1 MEWKPAQLD
10 LSYPPDLVLTKNL
23 DVDPDFADNF
33 ARCARWCADGSSFL
47 IQCENR
53 AFQLFDISDVQE
65 GTQFSAHHKH
75 TFSQSSAVVN
85 FAWYPGASS
94 NNAPAYCFIA
104 SVRDCP
110 VKLLDASDGRLRAS
124 YPIIDHRERFIAPH
138 SLAFNLTADK
148 LYCGF
153 EDAIEIFDIQQPG
166 EGDRLPTTPSKK
178 SKDGL
183 KGEILGLLARMY
195 VDLILGII
203 SSIAFSS
210 SYDYYAIGSLTPSSQ
225 AMDNIALYSES
236 NGAAIMPIGGADS
249 RSGVTQLK
257 FNPTKPHILYAAF
270 RRHDAIYAWD
280 LRSDTSVPVKVF
292 RTPSDSCKT
301 LTNQKIE
308 FDIDCAGRWLS
319 VGDQN
324 GCISMFDIGDSDE
337 LDSEQSSVA
346 LPQNIAPKMTFKAHT
361 DVVGCVAFQ
370 PLRSNILSSSGSRH
384 FDEGVGEGDS
394 SSSDGDSTDQESDS
408 ESQDM
413 VAMSRRRPLPYVK
426 DSSLKLWSFDPTRTV
441 HCA

>member
-33 ARCARWCADGSSFL
+33 ARCTRWCADGSSFL
-47 IQCENR
+47 VQCENR
-53 AFQLFDISDVQE
+53 AFQLFDIYC
-65 GTQFSAHHKH
+65 TQISAHHKR

-94 NNAPAYCFIA
+94 NNAPAYCFVA

-183 KGEILGLLARMY
+183 KG
-195 VDLILGII
+195 II

-236 NGAAIMPIGGADS
+236 NGAAIMPIGGANS

-280 LRSDTSVPVKVF
+280 LRGDTSVPMKVF
-292 RTPSDSCKT
+292 RTPPDSCKT

-337 LDSEQSSVA
+337 LNSEQSSA
-346 LPQNIAPKMTFKAHT
+346 IASENITPKMTFKAHG

-384 FDEGVGEGDS
+384 FDEGVEEGDS
-394 SSSDGDSTDQESDS
+394 NSSDGDLTDQELDS

-413 VAMSRRRPLPYVK
+413 VSTSRRRPLPYVE
-426 DSSLKLWSFDPTRTV
+426 DSSLKMWSFDATRAV
-441 HCA
+441 HRA

>member
-1 MEWKPAQLD
+1 MEWKPPQLD
-10 LSYPPDLVLTKNL
+10 ISFPPDLVLTNKL
-23 DVDPDFADNF
+23 DLDPDFADNF

-47 IQCENR
+47 VQCENR
-53 AFQLFDISDVQE
+53 SFQLFNICVAHTLVYYPSKHEAGAQL
-65 GTQFSAHHKH
+65 TAHHKR

-94 NNAPAYCFIA
+94 SNAPAYCFVA

-110 VKLLDASDGRLRAS
+110 MKLLDASDGRLRAS

-166 EGDRLPTTPSKK
+166 EGDRLPTTLSKK

-183 KGEILGLLARMY
+183 KG
-195 VDLILGII
+195 II
-203 SSIAFSS
+203 SSIAFSP

-236 NGAAIMPIGGADS
+236 NKVAIMPIGGADS
-249 RSGVTQLK
+249 NSGVTQLK

-270 RRHDAIYAWD
+270 RRHDTIYAWD
-280 LRSDTSVPVKVF
+280 LRSDTSIPVKVF
-292 RTPSDSCKT
+292 RTPPDSHKT

-308 FDIDCAGRWLS
+308 FDIDHAGRWLS

-324 GCISMFDIGDSDE
+324 GIVSMFDLGESDE
-337 LDSEQSSVA
+337 LDVEQASVIS
-346 LPQNIAPKMTFKAHT
+346 PQNIDPEITFKAHG

-370 PLRSNILSSSGSRH
+370 PLRSNILSASGSRH
-384 FDEGVGEGDS
+384 FDDDVKEGDS
-394 SSSDGDSTDQESDS
+394 HSSDGDSTDQESDS
-408 ESQDM
+408 ESQNR
-413 VAMSRRRPLPYVK
+413 VAVSRRRPLPYVK

-441 HCA
+441 HHA

>member
-1 MEWKPAQLD
+1 MDWKPAPLD
-10 LSYPPDLVLTKNL
+10 VSYPPDLVLTKNL
-23 DVDPDFADNF
+23 DVDPDFANNF
-33 ARCARWCADGSSFL
+33 TRCARWCADGSSL
-47 IQCENR
+47 LVHCENR
-53 AFQLFDISDVQE
+53 AFQLFNFPDNQ
-65 GTQFSAHHKH
+65 GTQFSAHHKR

-94 NNAPAYCFIA
+94 SNAPAYCFVA

-124 YPIIDHRERFIAPH
+124 YPIVDHRERFIAPH
-138 SLAFNLTADK
+138 NLAFNLTADK

-183 KGEILGLLARMY
+183 KG
-195 VDLILGII
+195 II

-236 NGAAIMPIGGADS
+236 NQAAIMPIGGAYS
-249 RSGVTQLK
+249 QSGVTQLK
-257 FNPTKPHILYAAF
+257 FNPTRPHILYAAF

-292 RTPSDSCKT
+292 RTIPDSRKI

-324 GCISMFDIGDSDE
+324 GCISIFDLGDSDE
-337 LDSEQSSVA
+337 LDSEQSLA
-346 LPQNIAPKMTFKAHT
+346 IAPQNIGPKMTFNAHG

-370 PLRSNILSSSGSRH
+370 PLHSNLLSASGSRH
-384 FDEGVGEGDS
+384 FDEGIGEGDS
-394 SSSDGDSTDQESDS
+394 DSSDGDSTDQESDS
-408 ESQDM
+408 GSQNM
-413 VAMSRRRPLPYVK
+413 IAVSRRRSLPYVK
-426 DSSLKLWSFDPTRTV
+426 DSSLKLWSFDPTQIA
-441 HCA
+441 HYA

>member
-10 LSYPPDLVLTKNL
+10 VSYPPDLVLTNNL

-47 IQCENR
+47 VQCENR
-53 AFQLFDISDVQE
+53 AFQLFS
-65 GTQFSAHHKH
+65 TQFSAQHKR
-75 TFSQSSAVVN
+75 TFSQPSAVVN

-94 NNAPAYCFIA
+94 NNAPAYCFVA

-110 VKLLDASDGRLRAS
+110 LKLLDASDGRLRAS

-183 KGEILGLLARMY
+183 KG
-195 VDLILGII
+195 II

-210 SYDYYAIGSLTPSSQ
+210 SYDYYAIGSLTPSLQ

-236 NGAAIMPIGGADS
+236 NQAAIMPIGGAYS
-249 RSGVTQLK
+249 QSGSLSHSPQLK

-292 RTPSDSCKT
+292 RTSPDSCKT

-324 GCISMFDIGDSDE
+324 GY
-337 LDSEQSSVA
+337 
-346 LPQNIAPKMTFKAHT
+346 
-361 DVVGCVAFQ
+361 VVGCVAFQ
-370 PLRSNILSSSGSRH
+370 PLHSNLLSASGSRH
-384 FDEGVGEGDS
+384 FDEDMGEGDS
-394 SSSDGDSTDQESDS
+394 NSSDGDSTDQESDS
-408 ESQDM
+408 ESQN
-413 VAMSRRRPLPYVK
+413 VIAVSRHRPLPYVK
-426 DSSLKLWSFDPTRTV
+426 DSSLKLWSFDPTRIV
-441 HCA
+441 HHA

>member
-1 MEWKPAQLD
+1 MDWKPAPLD
-10 LSYPPDLVLTKNL
+10 VSYPPDLVLTKNL
-23 DVDPDFADNF
+23 DVDPDFANNF
-33 ARCARWCADGSSFL
+33 TRCARWCADGSSL
-47 IQCENR
+47 LVHCENR
-53 AFQLFDISDVQE
+53 AFQLFNFPDNQ
-65 GTQFSAHHKH
+65 GTQFSAHHKR

-94 NNAPAYCFIA
+94 SNAPAYCFVA

-124 YPIIDHRERFIAPH
+124 YPIVDHRERFIAPH

-183 KGEILGLLARMY
+183 KG
-195 VDLILGII
+195 II

-236 NGAAIMPIGGADS
+236 NQAAIMPIGGAYS
-249 RSGVTQLK
+249 QSGVTQLK
-257 FNPTKPHILYAAF
+257 FNPTRPHILYAAF

-292 RTPSDSCKT
+292 RTIPDSRKI

-324 GCISMFDIGDSDE
+324 GCISIFDLGDSDE
-337 LDSEQSSVA
+337 LDSEQSLAIA
-346 LPQNIAPKMTFKAHT
+346 LQNIGPKMTFNAHG

-370 PLRSNILSSSGSRH
+370 PLHSNLLSASGSRH
-384 FDEGVGEGDS
+384 FDEGIGEGDS
-394 SSSDGDSTDQESDS
+394 DSSDGDSTDQESDS
-408 ESQDM
+408 GSQNM
-413 VAMSRRRPLPYVK
+413 IAVSRRRSLPYVK
-426 DSSLKLWSFDPTRTV
+426 DSSLKLWSFDPTQIA
-441 HCA
+441 HYA

>member
-1 MEWKPAQLD
+1 
-10 LSYPPDLVLTKNL
+10 
-23 DVDPDFADNF
+23 
-33 ARCARWCADGSSFL
+33 
-47 IQCENR
+47 
-53 AFQLFDISDVQE
+53 
-65 GTQFSAHHKH
+65 
-75 TFSQSSAVVN
+75 
-85 FAWYPGASS
+85 
-94 NNAPAYCFIA
+94 
-104 SVRDCP
+104 

-124 YPIIDHRERFIAPH
+124 YPIVDHRERFIAPH

-183 KGEILGLLARMY
+183 KG
-195 VDLILGII
+195 II

-236 NGAAIMPIGGADS
+236 NQAAIMPIGGAYS
-249 RSGVTQLK
+249 QSGVTQLK
-257 FNPTKPHILYAAF
+257 FNPTRPHILYAAF

-292 RTPSDSCKT
+292 GTIPDSRKT

-324 GCISMFDIGDSDE
+324 GCISIFDLGDSDE
-337 LDSEQSSVA
+337 LDSEQSLAIS
-346 LPQNIAPKMTFKAHT
+346 PQNIGPKVTFNAHG

-370 PLRSNILSSSGSRH
+370 PLHSNLLSASGSRH
-384 FDEGVGEGDS
+384 FDEGIGEGDS
-394 SSSDGDSTDQESDS
+394 DSSDGDSTDQESDS
-408 ESQDM
+408 GSQNM
-413 VAMSRRRPLPYVK
+413 IAVSRRRPLPYVK
-426 DSSLKLWSFDPTRTV
+426 DSSLKLWSFDPTQTV
-441 HCA
+441 HHA

>member
-1 MEWKPAQLD
+1 MDWKPAPLD
-10 LSYPPDLVLTKNL
+10 VSYPPDLVLTKNL
-23 DVDPDFADNF
+23 DVDPDFANNF
-33 ARCARWCADGSSFL
+33 TRCARWCADGSSL
-47 IQCENR
+47 LVHCENR
-53 AFQLFDISDVQE
+53 AFQLFNFPDNQ
-65 GTQFSAHHKH
+65 GTQFSAHHKR

-94 NNAPAYCFIA
+94 NNAPAYCFVA

-124 YPIIDHRERFIAPH
+124 YPIVDHRERFIAPH

-183 KGEILGLLARMY
+183 KG
-195 VDLILGII
+195 II

-236 NGAAIMPIGGADS
+236 NQAAIMPIGGAYS
-249 RSGVTQLK
+249 QSGVTQLK
-257 FNPTKPHILYAAF
+257 FNPTRPHILYAAF

-292 RTPSDSCKT
+292 RTIPDSRKT

-308 FDIDCAGRWLS
+308 FDIDCAGRWLG
-319 VGDQN
+319 VGDQH
-324 GCISMFDIGDSDE
+324 GCISIFDLGDSDE
-337 LDSEQSSVA
+337 LDSEQSLA
-346 LPQNIAPKMTFKAHT
+346 IAPQNIGPKMTFNAHG

-370 PLRSNILSSSGSRH
+370 PLRSNLLSASGSRH
-384 FDEGVGEGDS
+384 FDEDIEEGDS
-394 SSSDGDSTDQESDS
+394 DSSDGDLTDQESDS
-408 ESQDM
+408 GSQNM
-413 VAMSRRRPLPYVK
+413 ITVSRRRPLPYVK
-426 DSSLKLWSFDPTRTV
+426 DSSLKLWSFDRTLTV
-441 HCA
+441 NHA

>member
-1 MEWKPAQLD
+1 MEWKPAQFD
-10 LSYPPDLVLTKNL
+10 VSYPPDLVLTKNL
-23 DVDPDFADNF
+23 DVDPDFANNF

-47 IQCENR
+47 VQCENR
-53 AFQLFDISDVQE
+53 SFQLFNIR
-65 GTQFSAHHKH
+65 TQLSAHHKR

-94 NNAPAYCFIA
+94 NNAPAYCFVA
-104 SVRDCP
+104 S
-110 VKLLDASDGRLRAS
+110 LRAS

-183 KGEILGLLARMY
+183 KG
-195 VDLILGII
+195 II

-236 NGAAIMPIGGADS
+236 NQAAIMPVGGADS
-249 RSGVTQLK
+249 HSGLK
-257 FNPTKPHILYAAF
+257 FNPTKPHLLYAAF

-292 RTPSDSCKT
+292 KT
-301 LTNQKIE
+301 APGPRKTRTNQKIE
-308 FDIDCAGRWLS
+308 FDIDYAGRWLS
-319 VGDQN
+319 VGDQD
-324 GCISMFDIGDSDE
+324 GCVSMFDLEDSDE
-337 LDSEQSSVA
+337 LGSEQSPVISS
-346 LPQNIAPKMTFKAHT
+346 QNIAPKTTFNAHG
-361 DVVGCVAFQ
+361 DVVGCVTFH
-370 PLRSNILSSSGSRH
+370 PLRSNLLSISGSRH
-384 FDEGVGEGDS
+384 FDEDMREGDS
-394 SSSDGDSTDQESDS
+394 NSSDEDSTDQESDS
-408 ESQDM
+408 ESQNIIA
-413 VAMSRRRPLPYVK
+413 VSTCRPLPYVK
-426 DSSLKLWSFDPTRTV
+426 DSSLKLWSFEPTRTV
-441 HCA
+441 QHA

>member
-1 MEWKPAQLD
+1 MDWKPAPLD
-10 LSYPPDLVLTKNL
+10 VSYPPDLVLTKNL
-23 DVDPDFADNF
+23 DVDPDFANNF
-33 ARCARWCADGSSFL
+33 TRCARWCADGSSL
-47 IQCENR
+47 LVHCENR
-53 AFQLFDISDVQE
+53 AFQLFNLYC
-65 GTQFSAHHKH
+65 TQFSAHHKR

-94 NNAPAYCFIA
+94 SNAPAYCFVA

-124 YPIIDHRERFIAPH
+124 YPIVDHRERFIAPH
-138 SLAFNLTADK
+138 SLAFNLIADK

-183 KGEILGLLARMY
+183 KG
-195 VDLILGII
+195 II

-236 NGAAIMPIGGADS
+236 NQAAIMPIGGAYS
-249 RSGVTQLK
+249 QSGLK
-257 FNPTKPHILYAAF
+257 FNPTRPHILYAAF

-280 LRSDTSVPVKVF
+280 LRSDTSIPVKVF
-292 RTPSDSCKT
+292 RTSPDSCKT

-324 GCISMFDIGDSDE
+324 GCISIFDLGDSDE
-337 LDSEQSSVA
+337 LDSEQSLAIA
-346 LPQNIAPKMTFKAHT
+346 LQNIGPKMTFNAHGGKFT
-361 DVVGCVAFQ
+361 RHSRSFFYVVGCVAFQ
-370 PLRSNILSSSGSRH
+370 PLHSNLLSASGSRH
-384 FDEGVGEGDS
+384 FDEGIGEGDS
-394 SSSDGDSTDQESDS
+394 HSSDGDSTDQESDS
-408 ESQDM
+408 GSQNM
-413 VAMSRRRPLPYVK
+413 IAVSRRQPLPYVK
-426 DSSLKLWSFDPTRTV
+426 DSSLKLWSFDPTQIV
-441 HCA
+441 HHA

>member
-1 MEWKPAQLD
+1 MDWKPAPLD
-10 LSYPPDLVLTKNL
+10 VSYPPDLVLTKNL
-23 DVDPDFADNF
+23 DVDPDFANNF
-33 ARCARWCADGSSFL
+33 TRCARWCADGSSL
-47 IQCENR
+47 LVHCENR
-53 AFQLFDISDVQE
+53 AFQLFNFPDNQ
-65 GTQFSAHHKH
+65 GTQFSAHHKR

-94 NNAPAYCFIA
+94 NNAPAYCFVA

-124 YPIIDHRERFIAPH
+124 YPIVDHRERFIAPH

-183 KGEILGLLARMY
+183 KG
-195 VDLILGII
+195 II

-236 NGAAIMPIGGADS
+236 NQAAIMPIGGAYS
-249 RSGVTQLK
+249 QSGVTQLK
-257 FNPTKPHILYAAF
+257 FNPTRPHILYAAF

-292 RTPSDSCKT
+292 RTIPDSRKT

-324 GCISMFDIGDSDE
+324 GCISIFDLGDSDE
-337 LDSEQSSVA
+337 LDSEQSLAIA
-346 LPQNIAPKMTFKAHT
+346 LQNIGPKMTFNAHG

-370 PLRSNILSSSGSRH
+370 PLHSNLLSASGSRH
-384 FDEGVGEGDS
+384 FDEGIGEGDS
-394 SSSDGDSTDQESDS
+394 DSSDGDSTDQESDS
-408 ESQDM
+408 GSQNM
-413 VAMSRRRPLPYVK
+413 IAVSRRQPLPYVK
-426 DSSLKLWSFDPTRTV
+426 DSSLKLWSFDPTQIV
-441 HCA
+441 HHA

>member
-1 MEWKPAQLD
+1 MDWKPAPLD
-10 LSYPPDLVLTKNL
+10 VSYPPDLVLTKNL
-23 DVDPDFADNF
+23 DVDPDFANNF
-33 ARCARWCADGSSFL
+33 TRCARWCADGSSL
-47 IQCENR
+47 LVHCENR
-53 AFQLFDISDVQE
+53 AFQLFNFPDNQ
-65 GTQFSAHHKH
+65 GTQFSAHHKR

-94 NNAPAYCFIA
+94 NNAPAYCFVA

-124 YPIIDHRERFIAPH
+124 YPIVDHRERFIAPH
-138 SLAFNLTADK
+138 NLAFNLTADK

-183 KGEILGLLARMY
+183 KG
-195 VDLILGII
+195 II

-236 NGAAIMPIGGADS
+236 NQAAIMPIGGAYS
-249 RSGVTQLK
+249 QSGVTQLK
-257 FNPTKPHILYAAF
+257 FNPTRPHILYAAF

-292 RTPSDSCKT
+292 RTIPDSRKT

-324 GCISMFDIGDSDE
+324 GCISIFDLGDSDE
-337 LDSEQSSVA
+337 LDSEQSLAIA
-346 LPQNIAPKMTFKAHT
+346 LQNIGPKMTFNAHG

-370 PLRSNILSSSGSRH
+370 PLHSNLLSASGSRH
-384 FDEGVGEGDS
+384 FDEGIGEGDS
-394 SSSDGDSTDQESDS
+394 DSSDGDSTDQESDS
-408 ESQDM
+408 GSQNM
-413 VAMSRRRPLPYVK
+413 IAVSRRQPLPYVK
-426 DSSLKLWSFDPTRTV
+426 DSSLKLWSFDPTQIV
-441 HCA
+441 HHA

>member
-1 MEWKPAQLD
+1 MYEMEWKPPQLD
-10 LSYPPDLVLTKNL
+10 VSCPPELVLTNNL
-23 DVDPDFADNF
+23 DVDPDFANNF
-33 ARCARWCADGSSFL
+33 TRCARWCADGSSFL
-47 IQCENR
+47 VQCENR
-53 AFQLFDISDVQE
+53 SFQLFNISDVQ
-65 GTQFSAHHKH
+65 GTQFSVHHQR
-75 TFSQSSAVVN
+75 TFSQSSAAVN
-85 FAWYPGASS
+85 FAWYPGASP
-94 NNAPAYCFIA
+94 NNAPSYCFVA

-153 EDAIEIFDIQQPG
+153 EDAVEIFDIQQPG

-183 KGEILGLLARMY
+183 K
-195 VDLILGII
+195 GII

-236 NGAAIMPIGGADS
+236 NKAAIMPIGGADV

-257 FNPTKPHILYAAF
+257 FNPMKPHILYAAF
-270 RRHDAIYAWD
+270 RRHNAIYAWD

-292 RTPSDSCKT
+292 RSSFDSHKT

-308 FDIDCAGRWLS
+308 FDVDYAGRWLS

-324 GCISMFDIGDSDE
+324 GCVSLFDVGESDEFDSD
-337 LDSEQSSVA
+337 QSSA
-346 LPQNIAPKMTFKAHT
+346 MNIDQKMTFNAHG

-370 PLRSNILSSSGSRH
+370 PLHSNLLSASGSRH
-384 FDEGVGEGDS
+384 FDKGMEDS
-394 SSSDGDSTDQESDS
+394 DSDSSDGGHSTDQESDS
-408 ESQDM
+408 ESQNM
-413 VAMSRRRPLPYVK
+413 IKVSRRRPLPYVK
-426 DSSLKLWSFDPTRTV
+426 DSSLKMWSFDPTRTV
-441 HCA
+441 HHA

>member
-1 MEWKPAQLD
+1 MEWKPAQFD
-10 LSYPPDLVLTKNL
+10 VSYPPDLVLTNNL

-47 IQCENR
+47 VQCENR
-53 AFQLFDISDVQE
+53 SFQLFNIFFLPKQLE
-65 GTQFSAHHKH
+65 GTQLSAQHKR

-94 NNAPAYCFIA
+94 NNAPAYCFVA

-183 KGEILGLLARMY
+183 KG
-195 VDLILGII
+195 II

-236 NGAAIMPIGGADS
+236 NQAAIMP
-249 RSGVTQLK
+249 LK
-257 FNPTKPHILYAAF
+257 FNPIKPHILYAAF

-280 LRSDTSVPVKVF
+280 LRSDTSVPVQVF
-292 RTPSDSCKT
+292 KT
-301 LTNQKIE
+301 APGPRKTRTNQKIE
-308 FDIDCAGRWLS
+308 FDIDYAGRWLS
-319 VGDQN
+319 VGDQD
-324 GCISMFDIGDSDE
+324 GCVSMFDLEDSDE
-337 LDSEQSSVA
+337 LDV
-346 LPQNIAPKMTFKAHT
+346 I
-361 DVVGCVAFQ
+361 GCVAFH
-370 PLRSNILSSSGSRH
+370 PLRSNLLSISGSRH
-384 FDEGVGEGDS
+384 FDEDIREGDS
-394 SSSDGDSTDQESDS
+394 DSSDEDSTDQESDS
-408 ESQDM
+408 ESQNITA
-413 VAMSRRRPLPYVK
+413 VSTRRPLPYVK
-426 DSSLKLWSFDPTRTV
+426 DSSLKLWSFEPTRIV
-441 HCA
+441 QHA

>member
-10 LSYPPDLVLTKNL
+10 VSYPPDLVLTNNL

-47 IQCENR
+47 VQCENR
-53 AFQLFDISDVQE
+53 AFQLFDIPGVQ
-65 GTQFSAHHKH
+65 GTQFSAHHKR
-75 TFSQSSAVVN
+75 TFSQSSPVVN

-94 NNAPAYCFIA
+94 NNAPAYCFVA

-124 YPIIDHRERFIAPH
+124 YPIVDHRERFIAPH

-183 KGEILGLLARMY
+183 KG
-195 VDLILGII
+195 II

-236 NGAAIMPIGGADS
+236 NQAAIMPIGGADS
-249 RSGVTQLK
+249 HSGVTQLK

-280 LRSDTSVPVKVF
+280 LRSDTSLPVHVF
-292 RTPSDSCKT
+292 RTSPDPRKT

-308 FDIDCAGRWLS
+308 FDIDYAGRWLS

-324 GCISMFDIGDSDE
+324 GCVSMFDLGDSDE
-337 LDSEQSSVA
+337 LNSEESPVIS
-346 LPQNIAPKMTFKAHT
+346 PQNIAPKMTFNAHG
-361 DVVGCVAFQ
+361 DVVGCLAFQ
-370 PLRSNILSSSGSRH
+370 PFHSNLLSVSGSRH
-384 FDEGVGEGDS
+384 FDEGTKEGDS
-394 SSSDGDSTDQESDS
+394 HSSDGDSTDQESDS
-408 ESQDM
+408 ESQN
-413 VAMSRRRPLPYVK
+413 VIAVSRRQPLPYVK
-426 DSSLKLWSFDPTRTV
+426 DSSLKLWSFDSTRTV
-441 HCA
+441 HDA

>member
-1 MEWKPAQLD
+1 MEWKPVQLD
-10 LSYPPDLVLTKNL
+10 VSYPPDLILTNNL

-53 AFQLFDISDVQE
+53 AFQLFNFLDIQ
-65 GTQFSAHHKH
+65 GTQFSANHKC

-94 NNAPAYCFIA
+94 NNPPAYCFAA

-138 SLAFNLTADK
+138 SLAFNLTANK

-183 KGEILGLLARMY
+183 KG
-195 VDLILGII
+195 II

-236 NGAAIMPIGGADS
+236 NQAAIMPIGGAYS
-249 RSGVTQLK
+249 HSGVTQLK

-292 RTPSDSCKT
+292 RTSPDSRKT

-308 FDIDCAGRWLS
+308 FDIDYAGRWLS

-324 GCISMFDIGDSDE
+324 GRVSMFDLGDSDE
-337 LDSEQSSVA
+337 LDSQQSSVISS
-346 LPQNIAPKMTFKAHT
+346 QNIAPKMAFDAHG

-370 PLRSNILSSSGSRH
+370 PLRSNLLSASGSRH
-384 FDEGVGEGDS
+384 FDEGIGEGDFND
-394 SSSDGDSTDQESDS
+394 SDGDSTDQESDS
-408 ESQDM
+408 ESQNM
-413 VAMSRRRPLPYVK
+413 IAVSKRRPLPYVK
-426 DSSLKLWSFDPTRTV
+426 DSSLKLWSFDPTRTLQ
-441 HCA
+441 HA

>member
-1 MEWKPAQLD
+1 MEWKPAQFD
-10 LSYPPDLVLTKNL
+10 VSGYPPDLVLTNNL
-23 DVDPDFADNF
+23 DVDPDFVDNF

-47 IQCENR
+47 VQCENR
-53 AFQLFDISDVQE
+53 SFQLFNIR
-65 GTQFSAHHKH
+65 TQLSAHHKR

-94 NNAPAYCFIA
+94 NNAPAYCFVA

-183 KGEILGLLARMY
+183 KG
-195 VDLILGII
+195 II

-236 NGAAIMPIGGADS
+236 SQAAIMPVGGADS
-249 RSGVTQLK
+249 HSGVTQLK

-292 RTPSDSCKT
+292 KAAPGPRKT
-301 LTNQKIE
+301 RTNQKIE
-308 FDIDCAGRWLS
+308 FDIDYAGRWLS
-319 VGDQN
+319 VGDQD
-324 GCISMFDIGDSDE
+324 GCVSVFDLEDSDE
-337 LDSEQSSVA
+337 LDV
-346 LPQNIAPKMTFKAHT
+346 I
-361 DVVGCVAFQ
+361 GCVAFH
-370 PLRSNILSSSGSRH
+370 PLRSNLLSISGSRH
-384 FDEGVGEGDS
+384 FDEDMREGDS
-394 SSSDGDSTDQESDS
+394 NSSDEDSTDQESDS
-408 ESQDM
+408 ESQNIIA
-413 VAMSRRRPLPYVK
+413 VSTRRPLPYVK
-426 DSSLKLWSFDPTRTV
+426 DSSLKLWSFEPTRTV
-441 HCA
+441 QHA

>member
-33 ARCARWCADGSSFL
+33 ARCTRWCADGSSFL
-47 IQCENR
+47 VQCENR

-65 GTQFSAHHKH
+65 GTQISAHHKR

-94 NNAPAYCFIA
+94 NNAPAYCFVA

-183 KGEILGLLARMY
+183 KG
-195 VDLILGII
+195 II

-236 NGAAIMPIGGADS
+236 NGAAIMPIGGANS

-280 LRSDTSVPVKVF
+280 LRGDTSVPMKVF
-292 RTPSDSCKT
+292 RTPPDSCKT

-337 LDSEQSSVA
+337 LNSEQSSA
-346 LPQNIAPKMTFKAHT
+346 IASENITPKMTFKAHG

-384 FDEGVGEGDS
+384 FDEGMEEGDS
-394 SSSDGDSTDQESDS
+394 NSSDGDLTDQELDS

-413 VAMSRRRPLPYVK
+413 VSTSRRRPLPYVE
-426 DSSLKLWSFDPTRTV
+426 DSSLKMWSFDATRAV
-441 HCA
+441 HRA

>member
-1 MEWKPAQLD
+1 MDWKPAPLD
-10 LSYPPDLVLTKNL
+10 VSHPPDLVLTNNL

-53 AFQLFDISDVQE
+53 AFQLFNLS
-65 GTQFSAHHKH
+65 FSAHHKR
-75 TFSQSSAVVN
+75 TFSQSSAVLN

-94 NNAPAYCFIA
+94 SNAPAYCFVA

-138 SLAFNLTADK
+138 SLAFNLTANK

-183 KGEILGLLARMY
+183 KGI
-195 VDLILGII
+195 V

-236 NGAAIMPIGGADS
+236 NQAAIMPIGGAYS
-249 RSGVTQLK
+249 QSGVTQLK

-292 RTPSDSCKT
+292 RMSPDSRKT

-308 FDIDCAGRWLS
+308 FDIDCAGRLLS

-324 GCISMFDIGDSDE
+324 GCVSMFDLGDSDE
-337 LDSEQSSVA
+337 LDSEQSSVIS
-346 LPQNIAPKMTFKAHT
+346 LQNIAPEMTFNAHG

-370 PLRSNILSSSGSRH
+370 PLHSNLLSASGSRH
-384 FDEGVGEGDS
+384 FDEDIREGDS
-394 SSSDGDSTDQESDS
+394 SDSDGDSTDQESDF
-408 ESQDM
+408 ESQNM
-413 VAMSRRRPLPYVK
+413 VAVSRHRPLPYVK

-441 HCA
+441 HHA

>member
-1 MEWKPAQLD
+1 MEWKPVQLD
-10 LSYPPDLVLTKNL
+10 VSYPPDLVLTNNL
-23 DVDPDFADNF
+23 D
-33 ARCARWCADGSSFL
+33 ARWCADRSSFL
-47 IQCENR
+47 IQCENG
-53 AFQLFDISDVQE
+53 AFQLFNLSRPE
-65 GTQFSAHHKH
+65 GTQFSAKHKR

-85 FAWYPGASS
+85 FAWYPGAPP
-94 NNAPAYCFIA
+94 NNPPAYCFVA

-138 SLAFNLTADK
+138 SLAFNLTANK

-153 EDAIEIFDIQQPG
+153 EDAIEKFDIQQPG
-166 EGDRLPTTPSKK
+166 EGDRLPTAPSKK

-183 KGEILGLLARMY
+183 KGKILGFLDRTNHSFLH
-195 VDLILGII
+195 
-203 SSIAFSS
+203 

-236 NGAAIMPIGGADS
+236 NQAAIMPIGGAYS
-249 RSGVTQLK
+249 HSGVTQLN

-292 RTPSDSCKT
+292 RTSPDSRKT

-308 FDIDCAGRWLS
+308 FDIDYAGRWLS

-324 GCISMFDIGDSDE
+324 GRVSMFDLGDSDE
-337 LDSEQSSVA
+337 SDSQQSTVIS
-346 LPQNIAPKMTFKAHT
+346 PQNIAPKMAFDAHGGKCT
-361 DVVGCVAFQ
+361 KHTC
-370 PLRSNILSSSGSRH
+370 
-384 FDEGVGEGDS
+384 
-394 SSSDGDSTDQESDS
+394 
-408 ESQDM
+408 
-413 VAMSRRRPLPYVK
+413 
-426 DSSLKLWSFDPTRTV
+426 SSLYN
-441 HCA
+441 

>member
-10 LSYPPDLVLTKNL
+10 VSYPPDLVLTNNL

-33 ARCARWCADGSSFL
+33 ARYARWCADGSSFL
-47 IQCENR
+47 VQCENR
-53 AFQLFDISDVQE
+53 AFQLFNLYS
-65 GTQFSAHHKH
+65 TQFSVHHKR
-75 TFSQSSAVVN
+75 TFPQSSAVVN

-94 NNAPAYCFIA
+94 NNAPAYCFVA

-183 KGEILGLLARMY
+183 KG
-195 VDLILGII
+195 II

-210 SYDYYAIGSLTPSSQ
+210 SYDYYAIGSLSPSSQ

-236 NGAAIMPIGGADS
+236 NQAAIMPIGGAYS
-249 RSGVTQLK
+249 HSGLK

-292 RTPSDSCKT
+292 RMSPDSRKT

-324 GCISMFDIGDSDE
+324 GCVSMFDLGDSDE
-337 LDSEQSSVA
+337 LDSEQSSVIS
-346 LPQNIAPKMTFKAHT
+346 PQNIAPEMTFNAH
-361 DVVGCVAFQ
+361 GGNCVAFQ
-370 PLRSNILSSSGSRH
+370 PLHSNLLSASGSRH
-384 FDEGVGEGDS
+384 FDEDIREGGS
-394 SSSDGDSTDQESDS
+394 NSSDGDSTDQESDS
-408 ESQDM
+408 ESQNIIA
-413 VAMSRRRPLPYVK
+413 VPRRRPLPYVK

-441 HCA
+441 HHV

>member
-1 MEWKPAQLD
+1 MDWKPAPLD
-10 LSYPPDLVLTKNL
+10 VSYPPDLVLTKNL
-23 DVDPDFADNF
+23 DVDPDFANNF
-33 ARCARWCADGSSFL
+33 TRCARWCADGSSL
-47 IQCENR
+47 LVHCENR
-53 AFQLFDISDVQE
+53 AFQLFNFPDNQ
-65 GTQFSAHHKH
+65 GTQFSAHHKR

-94 NNAPAYCFIA
+94 NNAPAYCFVA

-124 YPIIDHRERFIAPH
+124 YPIVDHRERFIAPH

-183 KGEILGLLARMY
+183 KG
-195 VDLILGII
+195 II

-236 NGAAIMPIGGADS
+236 NQAAIMPIGGAYS
-249 RSGVTQLK
+249 QSGVTQLK
-257 FNPTKPHILYAAF
+257 FNPTRPHILYAAF

-292 RTPSDSCKT
+292 RTIPDSRKT

-324 GCISMFDIGDSDE
+324 GCISIFDLGDSDE
-337 LDSEQSSVA
+337 LDSEQSLAIA
-346 LPQNIAPKMTFKAHT
+346 LQNIGPKMTFNAHG

-370 PLRSNILSSSGSRH
+370 PLHSNLLSASGSRH
-384 FDEGVGEGDS
+384 FDEGIGEGDS
-394 SSSDGDSTDQESDS
+394 DSSDGDSTDQESDS
-408 ESQDM
+408 GSQNM
-413 VAMSRRRPLPYVK
+413 IAVSRRLPLPYVK
-426 DSSLKLWSFDPTRTV
+426 DSSLKLWSFDPTQIA
-441 HCA
+441 HYA

>member
-1 MEWKPAQLD
+1 MDWKPAPLD
-10 LSYPPDLVLTKNL
+10 VSYPPDLVLTKNL
-23 DVDPDFADNF
+23 DVDPDFANNF
-33 ARCARWCADGSSFL
+33 TRCARWCADGSSL
-47 IQCENR
+47 LVHCENR
-53 AFQLFDISDVQE
+53 VFQLFNFPDNQ
-65 GTQFSAHHKH
+65 GTQFSAHHKR

-94 NNAPAYCFIA
+94 SNAPAYCFVA

-124 YPIIDHRERFIAPH
+124 YPIVDHRERFIAPH

-183 KGEILGLLARMY
+183 KG
-195 VDLILGII
+195 II

-236 NGAAIMPIGGADS
+236 NQAAIMPIGGAYS
-249 RSGVTQLK
+249 QSGVTQLK
-257 FNPTKPHILYAAF
+257 FNPTRPHILYAAF

-292 RTPSDSCKT
+292 RTIPDSRKI

-324 GCISMFDIGDSDE
+324 GCISIFDLGDSDE
-337 LDSEQSSVA
+337 LDSEQSLA
-346 LPQNIAPKMTFKAHT
+346 IAPQNIGPKMTFNAHG

-370 PLRSNILSSSGSRH
+370 PLHSNLLSASGSRH
-384 FDEGVGEGDS
+384 FDEGIGEGDS
-394 SSSDGDSTDQESDS
+394 DSSDGDSTDQESDS
-408 ESQDM
+408 GSQNM
-413 VAMSRRRPLPYVK
+413 IAVSRRRPLPYVK
-426 DSSLKLWSFDPTRTV
+426 DSSLKLWSFDPTQTV
-441 HCA
+441 HHA

>member
-1 MEWKPAQLD
+1 MEWKPAQFD
-10 LSYPPDLVLTKNL
+10 VSYPPELVLTNNL
-23 DVDPDFADNF
+23 DVDPDFVDNF

-47 IQCENR
+47 VQCENR
-53 AFQLFDISDVQE
+53 SFQLFNIPDVQS
-65 GTQFSAHHKH
+65 TQLSAHHKR

-183 KGEILGLLARMY
+183 KG
-195 VDLILGII
+195 II

-236 NGAAIMPIGGADS
+236 NQAAIMPVGGADS
-249 RSGVTQLK
+249 HSGVTQLK
-257 FNPTKPHILYAAF
+257 FNPTKPHLLYAAF

-292 RTPSDSCKT
+292 KT
-301 LTNQKIE
+301 ALGPRKTRTNQKIE
-308 FDIDCAGRWLS
+308 FDIDYAGRWLS
-319 VGDQN
+319 VGDQD
-324 GCISMFDIGDSDE
+324 GCVSIFDLEDSDE
-337 LDSEQSSVA
+337 LESEQSLVISS
-346 LPQNIAPKMTFKAHT
+346 QNIAQKTTFNAHG
-361 DVVGCVAFQ
+361 DVIGCVAFH
-370 PLRSNILSSSGSRH
+370 PLRSNLLSISGSRH
-384 FDEGVGEGDS
+384 FDEDMREGDS
-394 SSSDGDSTDQESDS
+394 NSSDEDSTDQESDS
-408 ESQDM
+408 ESQNII
-413 VAMSRRRPLPYVK
+413 AASTRRPLPYVK
-426 DSSLKLWSFDPTRTV
+426 DSSLKLWSFEPTRTV
-441 HCA
+441 QHA